1 MKMLKVVSH
10 LDNVIDKHFDMIYT
24 PANNE
29 VNINGESVFTPSI
42 CKVELQHTTRDGII
56 KRSGAISI
64 TGKMSKIIYS
74 AFLGWRE
81 ERKQHVLKTTLDMNE
96 LYEDLLIK
104 HGSYRE
110 VEVRDDETV
119 RSHLYTFIPIDARC
133 QFVDECGGGEVKTIG
148 EIAYIVDK
156 IDLFKPSVYLD
167 MDNIPMQTE
176 ESISISEDDW
186 WDYHLGIKSIDDDWC
201 KLRESNGIT
210 PEQKD
215 EIFEKLCQTLGVET
229 DC

>member
-10 LDNVIDKHFDMIYT
+10 LDNVIDKHFDMSYV
-24 PANNE
+24 PADNE
-29 VNINGESVFTPSI
+29 VNGNGKSIFTPSI
-42 CKVELQHTTRDGII
+42 CKVDLQHTTRDGII
-56 KRSGAISI
+56 KRSGTISI
-64 TGKMSKIIYS
+64 TGKMAKIIYS

-81 ERKQHVLKTTLDMNE
+81 ERKHHVLKTTLDINE

-110 VEVRDDETV
+110 VEVRNDEKIK
-119 RSHLYTFIPIDARC
+119 SHLYTFVPIDARC
-133 QFVDECGGGEVKTIG
+133 QFIDECGDGEVKTMG

-156 IDLFKPSVYLD
+156 IDLFKSSVYLD

-176 ESISISEDDW
+176 ESVSISEDDW

-201 KLRESNGIT
+201 KLRESSGIT

-215 EIFEKLCQTLGVET
+215 EIFEKLCQSLGVET